1 MMVFPVWEFL
11 LEILWAFAGLT
22 IVFFLLVGSMWLY
35 VTIFYGE

>member
-1 MMVFPVWEFL
+1 MAFPVWEFL

-22 IVFFLLVGSMWLY
+22 VVFFLLVGIMRLY

>member
-1 MMVFPVWEFL
+1 MFAFPVWEFL

-22 IVFFLLVGSMWLY
+22 VVFFLLVGIMRLY